1 MPPGIPVASVG
12 IDAAQNAAL
21 MAVRIVSMTNA
32 DSAVGLSRAI
42 HLLTN
47 LEQRQRKMTI
57 LFIVIFFYYNAS

>member
-21 MAVRIVSMTNA
+21 MTVRIVSMTNA

-47 LEQRQRKMTI
+47 LEQRQRKMTM